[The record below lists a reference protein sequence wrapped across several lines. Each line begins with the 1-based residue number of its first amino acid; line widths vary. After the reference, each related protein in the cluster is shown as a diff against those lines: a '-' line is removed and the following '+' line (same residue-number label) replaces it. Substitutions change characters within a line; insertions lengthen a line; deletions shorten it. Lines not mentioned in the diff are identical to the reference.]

1 MDSAT
6 NAVLSFVNDCLH
18 QGDDCWLVTVIK
30 TWGSSPR
37 LPGACFAWSETHGTC
52 GSLSGGC
59 IEEDLIDK
67 LANNAFNHKQTPFF
81 ESYGISA
88 EEAQKF
94 GLPCGGRLELLMEFI
109 PANDSQRQ
117 HFSQVQSAL
126 EERLG
131 FVRTVDMSMPFHDNQ
146 TASIHSSRP
155 TPLKVTQDHV
165 QVYLGPRYRLLMIG
179 ANQVAQYLAEF
190 CSSLDF
196 DTWVCDPRENAFQHW
211 PIAFTQNF
219 TQMPDDLIRE
229 QANDAF
235 TAIVTLSHDPR
246 VDDMALMEALTTDAF
261 YVGAMGSMKTTE
273 ARKKRLLQLD
283 LTDSQIGSLKAPI
296 GLSIGSKT
304 PAEIAMSIAADLVLH
319 IRKQND

>member
-6 NAVLSFVNDCLH
+6 NAVLTYVDDCL
-18 QGDDCWLVTVIK
+18 QRNEDCWLITVIK

-37 LPGACFAWSETHGTC
+37 LPGACFAWSKSSGPC

-59 IEEDLIDK
+59 IEDDLLEK
-67 LANNAFNHKQTPFF
+67 LANGHFEKNSKPFI

-94 GLPCGGRLELLMEFI
+94 GLPCGGRLDLLMEFI
-109 PANDSQRQ
+109 PANQTQKD
-117 HFSQVQSAL
+117 HFQQIHSAL
-126 EERLG
+126 DERLG
-131 FVRTVDMSMPFHDNQ
+131 FTRTIDLNNEFASTHA
-146 TASIHSSRP
+146 ASIASSKP
-155 TPLKVTQDHV
+155 QPLSVSDEAISIYH
-165 QVYLGPRYRLLMIG
+165 GPRYRILMIG

-190 CSSLDF
+190 CSTLDF
-196 DTWVCDPRENAFQHW
+196 DTWVCDPRENAFQNW
-211 PIAFTQNF
+211 PITFTQNF

-229 QANDAF
+229 RASDSF

-261 YVGAMGSMKTTE
+261 YIGAMGSRKTTQ
-273 ARKKRLLQLD
+273 ARLERLKQLD
-283 LTDSQIGSLKAPI
+283 LSEAQIEKLIAPI

-304 PAEIAMSIAADLVLH
+304 PAEIAMSIAADLIQH
-319 IRKQND
+319 IRKH